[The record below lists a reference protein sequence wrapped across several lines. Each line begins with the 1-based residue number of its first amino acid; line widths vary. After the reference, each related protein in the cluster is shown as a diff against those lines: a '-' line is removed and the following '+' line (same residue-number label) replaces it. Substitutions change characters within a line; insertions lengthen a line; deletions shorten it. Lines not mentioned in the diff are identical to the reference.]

1 MLVLTRSVVL
11 SVPLDDPDH
20 VSMVEFLAGG
30 GSGGLD
36 GQVGKRQIKAESKR
50 RKNVDNMIRELDK

>member
-1 MLVLTRSVVL
+1 MTRSGIL

-30 GSGGLD
+30 GSGVLD
-36 GQVGKRQIKAESKR
+36 GQVGKRQIKAESKQ

>member
-1 MLVLTRSVVL
+1 MPIVVTRSGIF

-30 GSGGLD
+30 GSG